1 MLVAHNPCFANSLEK
16 KKKKKE
22 TSLKFSQGIP
32 TVLKKMVIYVE
43 EKS

>member
-1 MLVAHNPCFANSLEK
+1 MLVAHNPCFANSLE